1 VNEPSKLAADPR
13 VVDAVQ
19 LIEIW
24 VDARLA
30 YERLP
35 GISMAVVHDQEI
47 IWSRGFGFADVEAKR
62 ATSPDTIYSICSIS
76 KLFTSIAV
84 MKLRDQG
91 KLRLDDPVGKHLS
104 WFNIQESFPEAP
116 VITVRNILTHSSG
129 LPRESDH
136 PYWTGPE
143 FPFPTREQIMERL
156 SNQKTLYP
164 ADRYFQYSNL
174 GLTLAGEIV
183 AAASGQPYEEY
194 IQKNILEPLGLRDTT
209 PFLPEEQRGGRFATG
224 YGVFPREGERGE
236 IPFFQARGI
245 APAAGYASTANDL
258 AKFASWQ
265 FRLLDKGGQEVLKA
279 NTLREM
285 HRVHWVDLDWK
296 TTWGLGF
303 GVRRSDDDTF
313 VGHGGSC
320 PGFRTQ
326 LQLNPKDKVATIF
339 MTNAMGVDT
348 GIFTKEAYDI
358 VAPAIAKALESP
370 DEAKRAPTEFEKY
383 TGLYRDFWGESA
395 VLTWEGSL
403 ATVWT
408 RTSNPSEGLTKLKH
422 IEGYVFRRVRED
434 DEELGEEI
442 VFEVDQQGRVVR
454 MQQHGNYMEKV
465 R

>member
-1 VNEPSKLAADPR
+1 MRKTTSRIIVAVPCLLFFAVTVFAGPVNEPSKLAADPR

-156 SNQKTLYP
+156 SKPEDSL
-164 ADRYFQYSNL
+164 
-174 GLTLAGEIV
+174 
-183 AAASGQPYEEY
+183 SG
-194 IQKNILEPLGLRDTT
+194 
-209 PFLPEEQRGGRFATG
+209 
-224 YGVFPREGERGE
+224 
-236 IPFFQARGI
+236 
-245 APAAGYASTANDL
+245 
-258 AKFASWQ
+258 
-265 FRLLDKGGQEVLKA
+265 
-279 NTLREM
+279 
-285 HRVHWVDLDWK
+285 
-296 TTWGLGF
+296 
-303 GVRRSDDDTF
+303 
-313 VGHGGSC
+313 
-320 PGFRTQ
+320 
-326 LQLNPKDKVATIF
+326 
-339 MTNAMGVDT
+339 
-348 GIFTKEAYDI
+348 
-358 VAPAIAKALESP
+358 
-370 DEAKRAPTEFEKY
+370 
-383 TGLYRDFWGESA
+383 
-395 VLTWEGSL
+395 
-403 ATVWT
+403 
-408 RTSNPSEGLTKLKH
+408 
-422 IEGYVFRRVRED
+422 
-434 DEELGEEI
+434 
-442 VFEVDQQGRVVR
+442 
-454 MQQHGNYMEKV
+454 
-465 R
+465 